1 MADIDKA
8 LPNEVRKEIEIPGE
22 EEIQEQVIEE
32 AEKEQQSPEAVDIQ
46 ENEDGSVDINLD
58 PQAATPEG
66 GDEHYANL
74 AEFLPDDVLGRLG
87 SDLSS
92 KYQDYVSSRKDWEKS
107 YTSGLDL
114 LGFKYDNRSEPFAG
128 ASGAT
133 HPVLAEAVTQFQA
146 LAYKELLP
154 ADGPVRTQVMGIP
167 TAEKTDQASRVKDFM
182 NYQIMDQMKEYEPEF
197 DSMLFHLPLSGST
210 FKKVYYDEMEQR
222 AVSKF
227 VPADDLIVPYT
238 ATSLDD
244 AEAIIHRVKISEN
257 ELRKQQV
264 AGFYRD
270 IDIGKP
276 GHTETDV
283 EKKERELEGVSKT
296 SNEDIFTLLECHV
309 DLDLEGF
316 EDSNPETGELSGIKI
331 PYIVTIE
338 EGSREIL
345 SIKRNYEIGDPL
357 KNKIQYFVH
366 FKFLPGLGFYGFG
379 LIHMI
384 GGLSRTATA
393 ALRQLLDAGTL
404 SNLPAGFKMRGIRIR
419 DDAQSIQPGEF
430 RDVDAPG
437 GNLRDSFMMLPF
449 KEPSQTLLSLMGIV
463 VQAGQRFASI
473 ADMQVGDGNQ
483 QAAVGTTVALLERG
497 SRTMS
502 AIHKRI
508 YSALKNEF
516 KLMARVFKLYLP
528 QQYPYDVVGGQ
539 RMIMQ
544 SDFDDRVDILP
555 VADPNIFSQTQRISL
570 AQTELQLATSNP
582 QMHDLYAAYRNMYE
596 ALGVKNID
604 SVLMKP
610 QQPMPQDPALE
621 HIAALGGKPFQ
632 AFPGQNH
639 RSHITAHLSFMS
651 TNLAR
656 NNPMV
661 MASLEK
667 NIFEHISLMAQEQ
680 VELEFRDEMQQLQQM
695 QMQMQQMQQSPQM
708 MEMQQN
714 PQMMQQMQMQN
725 QQMQMKIQE
734 MNQKIESRKAEL
746 VADMMEEF
754 MKEEQKITSQFDNDP
769 IAKLRSRELDLRAQ
783 ENARKEKEANERMD
797 LDKMKAMMNQQNQ
810 DEKLQQNEELAQLRA
825 DTSIEKTVLSK
836 TLPSSDSMMPNIEI
850 MRKG

>member
-8 LPNEVRKEIEIPGE
+8 LPNEPRKEFNVPGE

-32 AEKEQQSPEAVDIQ
+32 VSEQQDAPDDVEVT

-58 PQAATPEG
+58 PAAASPEG

-74 AEFLPDDVLGRLG
+74 ADFLPDDVLGSLA
-87 SDLSS
+87 SDLNQ
-92 KYQDYVSSRKDWEKS
+92 KYMDYSMSRKDWERT
-107 YTSGLDL
+107 YTQGLDL
-114 LGFKYDNRSEPFAG
+114 LGFKYDNRTEPFQG

-154 ADGPVRTQVMGIP
+154 ADGPVRTQILGIP
-167 TAEKTDQASRVKDFM
+167 TPEKTDQATRVKDFM
-182 NYQIMDQMKEYEPEF
+182 NYQIMEQMKEYEPEF

-210 FKKVYYDEMEQR
+210 FKKVYYDEVEGR

-227 VPADDLIVPYT
+227 VPADDLVVPYT

-244 AEAIIHRVKISEN
+244 AEAVIHKVKISEN
-257 ELRKQQV
+257 ELRKQQI

-270 IDIGKP
+270 IDLSAPQDK
-276 GHTETDV
+276 ETDV

-296 SNEDIFTLLECHV
+296 KNDDLYTLLECHV
-309 DLDLEGF
+309 NLDIEGF
-316 EDSNPETGELSGIKI
+316 EDVNPETGEPSGIKL
-331 PYIVTIE
+331 PYIVTLE

-345 SIKRNYEIGDPL
+345 SIKRNYEVGDPN
-357 KNKIQYFVH
+357 KNKVQYFVH

-449 KEPSQTLLSLMGIV
+449 KEPSQTLLSLMGV
-463 VQAGQRFASI
+463 VVSAGQRFASI
-473 ADMQVGDGNQ
+473 ADLQVGDGNQ

-528 QQYPYDVVGGQ
+528 QEYPYDVVGGQ
-539 RMIMQ
+539 RMIKQ
-544 SDFDDRVDILP
+544 TDFDDRVDILP

-570 AQTELQLATSNP
+570 AQTELQLASSNP
-582 QMHDLYAAYRNMYE
+582 QMHNLYQAYRNMYE

-604 SVLMKP
+604 SVLIKP
-610 QQPMPQDPALE
+610 MQPMPKDPALE
-621 HIAALGGKPFQ
+621 HIDALASKQFQ
-632 AFPGQNH
+632 AFPGQDH
-639 RSHITAHLSFMS
+639 RAHITAHLNFMA
-651 TNLAR
+651 TNIAR

-680 VELEFRDEMQQLQQM
+680 VEVEFRDELIQIQQM
-695 QMQMQQMQQSPQM
+695 QAA
-708 MEMQQN
+708 MQQN
-714 PQMMQQMQMQN
+714 PMMAQQMQ
-725 QQMQMKIQE
+725 IQLKMLTE
-734 MNQKIESRKAEL
+734 KIEGRKAVLIAE
-746 VADMMEEF
+746 MMEEF
-754 MKEEQKITSQFDNDP
+754 MNEEKKITSQFDNDP
-769 IAKLRSRELDLRAQ
+769 IAKLRSRELDLRAM
-783 ENARKEKEANERMD
+783 ENDRKEREGKDRMN

-810 DEKLQQNEELAQLRA
+810 DEKLDQNEELAKLRA
-825 DTSIEKTVLSK
+825 DTSIEKTILSK
-836 TLPSSDSMMPNIEI
+836 TIPNVDSMMKNSAPTMPKVKIFRGGNE
-850 MRKG
+850 